1 MIPRKKAGT
10 VATAI
15 ASIAILAF
23 IVLAFV
29 ASPLLALLVG
39 MAIGYVLE
47 VFTGNYVVL
56 AFNAI
61 GMDGVQDGDLPK
73 VFGLIAVVATLFK
86 VGVGNA
92 QKKKTTD

>member
-39 MAIGYVLE
+39 MAIGYILE
-47 VFTGNYVVL
+47 VFTGDYVVL
-56 AFNAI
+56 AFNAV
-61 GMDGVQDGDLPK
+61 GLSGVQDGDLPK
-73 VFGLIAVVATLFK
+73 VFGLIAVVAALFSL
-86 VGVGNA
+86 GVGNA